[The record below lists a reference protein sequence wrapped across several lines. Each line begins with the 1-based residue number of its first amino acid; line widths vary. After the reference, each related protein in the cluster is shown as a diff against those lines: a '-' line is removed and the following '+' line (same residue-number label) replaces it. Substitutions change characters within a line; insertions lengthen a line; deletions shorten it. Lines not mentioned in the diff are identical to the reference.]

1 MINEIISMNG
11 YGIYVWSSFIFTF
24 LSFGFLYIIIKTQL
38 IREQLKFNEKFKTLN
53 AEKKNTVRSQE
64 TYKGI
69 LEISSVSKI

>member
-24 LSFGFLYIIIKTQL
+24 LSFSFLYIIIKTQL
-38 IREQLKFNEKFKTLN
+38 IREQSKFNEKFKTLN
-53 AEKKNTVRSQE
+53 AEKKNTVRSLE

>member
-24 LSFGFLYIIIKTQL
+24 LSFSFLYIIIKTQL
-38 IREQLKFNEKFKTLN
+38 IREQSKFNEKFKTLN

>member
-11 YGIYVWSSFIFTF
+11 YGIYVWSSFIFSF

-38 IREQLKFNEKFKTLN
+38 IREQLKFNEKFRTLN

>member
-24 LSFGFLYIIIKTQL
+24 LSFGFLYIIKKTQL
-38 IREQLKFNEKFKTLN
+38 IREQLKFNEKFRTLN
-53 AEKKNTVRSQE
+53 DEKKNTVRSQE

>member
-38 IREQLKFNEKFKTLN
+38 IREQLKFNEKFRTLN
-53 AEKKNTVRSQE
+53 DEKKNTVRSQE

>member
-1 MINEIISMNG
+1 MINEIILMKG

-38 IREQLKFNEKFKTLN
+38 IREQLKFNEKFRTLN

>member
-1 MINEIISMNG
+1 MKLSLMNG
-11 YGIYVWSSFIFTF
+11 YGIYVWSSFLFTF

-53 AEKKNTVRSQE
+53 AEKKNTASAQE

-69 LEISSVSKI
+69 LEINSTSKI

>member
-38 IREQLKFNEKFKTLN
+38 IREQLKFNEKFRTLN
-53 AEKKNTVRSQE
+53 AEKKNTVRSLE